1 MKNDYLKTPRHLHLA
16 VAAQIFILLSVVIV
30 GCSYTRVE
38 EDVYTLTDIDT
49 TEVQQVHNQ
58 PGERDNGVIYPSSRT
73 VVVDRHLTQHDS
85 VVERSY
91 PNFIR
96 LGVFEGIGL
105 IGGQLTG
112 NSTYTGLFGL
122 FYQLDN
128 LLFNKEPEFDS
139 VTLFSGFHYRVGF
152 GEWKLRF
159 FGNDPNWTWG
169 ISAFEIIQPD
179 NDVKNRL
186 LGAGVLSIHKRFY
199 FREQIPYFAI
209 TPQVSISGAP
219 SPFLNGSV
227 SADLGSIGGLNMRVY
242 MGFIWGVT
250 NYVNGVGVSF
260 PYIGIG
266 TSALDFL
273 NREEELEVEWKYHEH
288 SAWEIGAA
296 EVQFI
301 ASTSAQRSVFATDKT
316 GDEKPGIT
324 GFNARLL
331 NTRLA
336 IPILDNRLTAGT
348 SIIEFLF
355 IGADEYAVGV
365 LPLRLSYYWQP
376 FGNLF
381 TIEPFSEFSYLPSTF
396 VNLGVRA
403 ALPISDNFSIVVT
416 AGYVSGE
423 TGSSSNLD
431 ATGAPSTTPLTP
443 GVAGLKFSS
452 LYFGFGVSVF
462 DRIFGKKELRYR

>member
-1 MKNDYLKTPRHLHLA
+1 MHLA
-16 VAAQIFILLSVVIV
+16 VSAQLSILLSVIIV
-30 GCSYTRVE
+30 GCSFTRVE
-38 EDVYTLTDIDT
+38 EDVYTHTDVDT

-122 FYQLDN
+122 FYEVDN
-128 LLFNKEPEFDS
+128 LLFKQEPEFGS

-152 GEWKLRF
+152 AEWKLRF
-159 FGNDPNWTWG
+159 FGDDPNWTWG

-179 NDVKNRL
+179 NDVNNRL
-186 LGAGVLSIHKRFY
+186 YGAGVLSIHKRFY
-199 FREQIPYFAI
+199 FREKIPYFAI
-209 TPQVSISGAP
+209 TPQLSISGGP

-242 MGFIWGVT
+242 TGFIWGVT
-250 NYVNGVGVSF
+250 NYVDGVGVSF

-288 SAWEIGAA
+288 SAWEIGVA
-296 EVQFI
+296 EVQFV
-301 ASTSAQRSVFATDKT
+301 ASTSAQRSVFAPKKT
-316 GDEKPGIT
+316 GDDKPGIT
-324 GFNARLL
+324 GYNVRLL

-348 SIIEFLF
+348 SIIELLF
-355 IGADEYAVGV
+355 VGVDEYAVGV
-365 LPLRLSYYWQP
+365 LPIRLSYFWQP
-376 FGNLF
+376 FGNMF
-381 TIEPFSEFSYLPSTF
+381 TIEPFTEFSYLPSTF

-403 ALPISDNFSIVVT
+403 ALPLSDNFSVVVT
-416 AGYVSGE
+416 GGFVSGE
-423 TGSSSNLD
+423 TGSSSNRNQQGVQY
-431 ATGAPSTTPLTP
+431 TAPSSQ
-443 GVAGLKFSS
+443 GVTGLKFSS
-452 LYFGFGVSVF
+452 LYFGFGVSVL
-462 DRIFGKKELRYR
+462 DRIFGKEELRYR